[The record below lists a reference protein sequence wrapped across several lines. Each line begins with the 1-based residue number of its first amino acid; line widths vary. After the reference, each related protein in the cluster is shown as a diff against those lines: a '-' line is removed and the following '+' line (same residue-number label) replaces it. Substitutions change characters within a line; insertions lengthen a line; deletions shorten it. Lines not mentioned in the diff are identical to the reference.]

1 MFQTSG
7 QRMTLQPTHLQ
18 RDVDPASLVS
28 TSMEHQTSG
37 GWVGERTGVAVPS
50 LSNTIELNNGLYKD
64 NNNKHHDVTD
74 YLLSKVLTPEKLRKP
89 DQMVQVQKNIS
100 KLGELLYIIRPLVYG
115 KQNPCLS
122 FLPYLT
128 CSIE

>member
-1 MFQTSG
+1 
-7 QRMTLQPTHLQ
+7 MTLQPTHLQ
-18 RDVDPASLVS
+18 RDVDPATLV
-28 TSMEHQTSG
+28 QKDQVPG

-50 LSNTIELNNGLYKD
+50 LSNTIELNQYKD
-64 NNNKHHDVTD
+64 NSSKHHDVTD

-115 KQNPCLS
+115 KNA
-122 FLPYLT
+122 YT
-128 CSIE
+128 DKAEIRIT